1 MGDLPGYNLP
11 VSSYVIEGRHRLTGT
26 VHISGAKNSALK
38 LMAASLMGS
47 GVTVLENVP
56 RIGDVFTMMEVLERL
71 GASCRLDGDVLRID
85 TRGELSSEA
94 PYDLVRRMR
103 ASINVLGPL
112 VARSGH
118 ARVALPGGCNIGTRG
133 LNLHERG
140 LEQLGV
146 SFHPN
151 HGYLEALAPELVGK
165 RIVLEFPSRGAT
177 ENILTAAVLAKGT
190 TVIDNAA
197 REPDIPDLAAF
208 LNGMGARISGAG
220 TSTIEIE
227 GLGRDGALGSTTFRV
242 SPDPIESGTFALG
255 VLATQ
260 GDAELAGARSGDLE
274 IFLEK
279 VAATGASWSD
289 TPDGVRVSID
299 HRPRPV
305 DVVTLPYPGFPTDL
319 QAPMMAY
326 LATADGTS
334 IVTENVFEARFLHVG
349 ELVRMGADIR
359 TEGHHA
365 VVAGVPRLEGAPV
378 RAMDLRGGAALVVAA
393 LGADGRTEIHDVHHV
408 ERGYEDLTAKLC
420 GLGASVAHIEVLEA
434 EEANA
439 ETG

>member
-1 MGDLPGYNLP
+1 
-11 VSSYVIEGRHRLTGT
+11 VSSFFIEGGRRLSGT
-26 VHISGAKNSALK
+26 ARISGAKNSALK
-38 LMAASLMGS
+38 LMAASLMGT

-71 GASCRLDGDVLRID
+71 GADCRLDGDVLSID
-85 TRGELSSEA
+85 TSGELSSEA

-112 VARSGH
+112 VARRGH

-146 SFHPN
+146 LFHPN

-177 ENILTAAVLAKGT
+177 ENILTAGVLAKGT

-197 REPDIPDLAAF
+197 REPDIADLAAF
-208 LNGMGARISGAG
+208 LNGMGARINGAG

-242 SPDPIESGTFALG
+242 SADPIEAGTLALG
-255 VLATQ
+255 VLSTQ
-260 GDAELAGARSGDLE
+260 GDAELVGAKAGDLE

-279 VAATGASWSD
+279 VAATGASWAA
-289 TPDGVRVSID
+289 TPGGVRVSID

-349 ELVRMGADIR
+349 ELVRMGANIR

-365 VVAGVPRLEGAPV
+365 VVAGVRRLEAAPV

-393 LGADGRTEIHDVHHV
+393 LGAEGRTEIQDIQHV
-408 ERGYEDLTAKLC
+408 ERGYEDLLAKLA
-420 GLGASVAHIEVLEA
+420 GLGASVEHVHVLDAAEA
-434 EEANA
+434 AA
-439 ETG
+439 ETN